1 MRFGS
6 VCSGIEAA
14 SVALNPIGFKTAW
27 VSEIAEFPSDV
38 IRHHHP
44 HLDNHGDMLTLPEK
58 IKSGEVSVPDM
69 LCGGTPCQSFSLAGW
84 RNGLVDERGL
94 LTLKFIEVANAIDE
108 ARKSQGKD
116 QALVLWENV
125 EGVLSDKT
133 NAFGNFISALAGC
146 AEPFEYKKR
155 WPSAGVLFGPQRVV
169 SWRVLDAR
177 FFGLPQQRRRLFVI
191 ASGRTMPSHRILFEL
206 IKHDHMHLLPKNGF
220 FSQSRQDEQ
229 SEHRVIDLFMDEG
242 SVESKGF
249 ALTGTKAGHKFEF
262 FREYTD
268 CLYSAYGTKWNGNA
282 AAYNG
287 SLYVAQNDRIRR
299 FTPSECERLMGFS
312 GDYTK
317 LLNAT
322 DTGRYRA
329 VGNSWAI
336 PVIRWIG
343 KRILKVYS
351 DQEQEHS
358 DDIID
363 SLPVVSISKDLG
375 SKWISLDPPPKAQHK
390 GYLINTTSA
399 PNDFSF
405 GCLLDI
411 VDPGARQKFY
421 LSTKGVAGILR
432 RKNERD
438 IKMNPRLEQIMKTY
452 VN

>member
-14 SVALNPIGFKTAW
+14 SVALNPIGFETAW

-44 HLDNHGDMLTLPEK
+44 TLENFGDMLTLPER
-58 IKSGEVSVPDM
+58 IRSGIVPAPDM

-108 ARKSQGKD
+108 IRDSQGKD
-116 QALVLWENV
+116 QGLILWENV
-125 EGVLSDKT
+125 EGVLTDKT

-146 AEPFEYKKR
+146 KEAFEYHKR
-155 WPSAGVLFGPQRVV
+155 WPSAGVLYGPQRVV

-191 ASGRTMPSHRILFEL
+191 ASGHTMPSHRILFEL
-206 IKHDHMHLLPKNGF
+206 IKHDQVHLLPKNGF
-220 FSQSRQDEQ
+220 SRKPNKATLSNND
-229 SEHRVIDLFMDEG
+229 VIDIFGEEEIQNPKVD
-242 SVESKGF
+242 S
-249 ALTGTKAGHKFEF
+249 LTGVKAGQRFEF
-262 FREYTD
+262 FRDYTD

-287 SLYVAQNDRIRR
+287 SLYVSQNDRIRR
-299 FTPSECERLMGFS
+299 FTPSECERLMGFP
-312 GDYTK
+312 GDYTDLHK
-317 LLNAT
+317 AT
-322 DTGRYRA
+322 DTGRYKA
-329 VGNSWAI
+329 IGNSWAI

-343 KRILKVYS
+343 ERILKVYS
-351 DQEQEHS
+351 DQEKAHA

-363 SLPVVSISKDLG
+363 SLHIVSKSKDLS
-375 SKWISLDPPPKAQHK
+375 SKLISLDPPPKVQHQ
-390 GYLINTTSA
+390 GYLINTTTA
-399 PNDFSF
+399 PNDFKI

-411 VDPGARQKFY
+411 VDPDAPHKFY
-421 LSTKGVAGILR
+421 LSAAGVAGILR
-432 RKNERD
+432 RKGEKD
-438 IKMNPRLEQIMKTY
+438 IKMNKRLESIMKTY
-452 VN
+452 V